1 MIQIKKF
8 IINNETEGPLYLKL
22 ADALRRAIVSG
33 EVLPG
38 ERLPSIRRLADGI
51 KVNTAT
57 VVAAYR
63 ILERE
68 GWLEARAG
76 SGVYVGLKLPA
87 RGPDAPDG
95 PRGNP
100 EASANIMDDGLWD
113 LSQGRLVIPSGVL
126 DLAAGNPAPDLF
138 PVDDF
143 KLLMNEV
150 LDRDG
155 AAAFGYQ
162 ESAGW
167 APFRDALALY
177 ASTALGIQ
185 AGAGDIR
192 VISGAQQGLDLAAK
206 ALLGPNDAAA
216 VEDPTYRGAEAV
228 FWSRGAATIPVAMD
242 AEGMDLAR
250 LEAALLR
257 RRTPLVYVIPR
268 YQNPSTRC
276 WSRERMEALLR
287 LANRHGFYIL
297 EDDLLSDLY
306 FGPAPAPGTLKSMDR
321 HDRVIYIRG
330 FSKVLMPGLRLGML
344 IVPPPLRRP
353 FETAKR
359 ASDIATDGLAQRT
372 VELYLRRGYDRQRM
386 AFLRSH
392 YGLVYAEAVR
402 QAQARLEPLG
412 ASFPEPGGGLH
423 LWIRLPSSVTATR
436 LHHEALRRGA
446 AVIPSGIYGNGP
458 LNRDDHIRLSFASL
472 KPESVAA
479 GIRIVAEALD
489 NLLAE
494 PDNPTG
500 FTARPFL

>member
-1 MIQIKKF
+1 L
-8 IINNETEGPLYLKL
+8 NNDTESPLYLKL

-76 SGVYVGLKLPA
+76 SGVYVGPKPPTL
-87 RGPDAPDG
+87 GINSPDRPKVDSD
-95 PRGNP
+95 
-100 EASANIMDDGLWD
+100 ASGTIMDEGLWD
-113 LSQGRLVIPSGVL
+113 LSQGRLIIPSGVL

-185 AGAGDIR
+185 AGAEDIR
-192 VISGAQQGLDLAAK
+192 VVSGAQQGLDLAAK
-206 ALLGPNDAAA
+206 ALLGPSDAA
-216 VEDPTYRGAEAV
+216 VIEDPTYRGAEAV

-242 AEGMDLAR
+242 SDGMDLDQ
-250 LEAALLR
+250 LEAALRR

-268 YQNPSTRC
+268 YQNPSTRS
-276 WSRERMEALLR
+276 WSRDRMEGLLR
-287 LANRHGFYIL
+287 LADHHEFYIL

-306 FGPAPAPGTLKSMDR
+306 YGSAPSPATLKSLDR
-321 HDRVIYIRG
+321 HNRVIYVRG

-344 IVPPPLRRP
+344 IVPPQLRQA
-353 FETAKR
+353 FESAKR
-359 ASDIATDGLAQRT
+359 SSDIATDGLVQRT

-386 AFLRSH
+386 DFLRSH
-392 YGLVYAEAVR
+392 YGRVYAEAVR
-402 QAQARLEPLG
+402 LGASRLEPLG
-412 ASFPEPGGGLH
+412 ASFTKPGGGLH
-423 LWIRLPSSVTATR
+423 LWIRLPSPVTATR
-436 LHHEALRRGA
+436 LHHEALLRGA
-446 AVIPSGIYGNGP
+446 AVIPSGVYGNGP
-458 LNRDDHIRLSFASL
+458 RNRDDHIRLSFASL
-472 KPESVAA
+472 RPETVSA
-479 GIRIVAEALD
+479 GIRIVSEALEKLILESKD
-489 NLLAE
+489 PPALSAL
-494 PDNPTG
+494 
-500 FTARPFL
+500 PFL